1 MRPYLKTPETKQTV
15 KKQVEAGQGG
25 EHLVIPAV
33 EEGAWW
39 GVGVRDRSQIGGPKK
54 FLLCLLSGI

>member
-1 MRPYLKTPETKQTV
+1 MRDCPVYIVRPYLKTPETKQTV
-15 KKQVEAGQGG
+15 KNQVEAGQGG

-39 GVGVRDRSQIGGPKK
+39 GVGVRQRQVTDRRS
-54 FLLCLLSGI
+54 